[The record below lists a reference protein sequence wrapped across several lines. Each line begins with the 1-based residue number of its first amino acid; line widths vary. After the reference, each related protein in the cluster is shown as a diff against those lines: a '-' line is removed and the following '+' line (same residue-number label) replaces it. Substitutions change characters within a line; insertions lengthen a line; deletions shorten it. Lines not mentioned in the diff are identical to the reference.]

1 MDSDNDSILIGISA
15 CLTGQNVRYDGS
27 AKKSH
32 FCVEELGK
40 HVSYKTYCPE
50 VAIGMSVPRPT
61 IRQTD
66 INGQIIVS
74 SADGSNNVT
83 HDMRAYSKQVA
94 QQISHLSGFIF
105 CAKSPSCGM
114 ERVKVYAASGQSS
127 RHDGVGIFAQAIMEA
142 NPLLP
147 CEENGRLNDAALR
160 ENFVARVFAYNQ
172 WLQLKKAGV
181 TRKRLIDFHSR
192 MKYTLMSHDPL
203 AVKRLGQIL
212 ADASLPVEQQAEQ
225 YISGCMETLK
235 IIATRK
241 KHTNTLQ
248 HLQGYFADYLTSQ
261 ERQILAEQIHRYR
274 QGLVPLLVPIEQI
287 KHYLKLYPQ
296 SYLQQQFY
304 FDPHPES
311 LKLRYTH

>member
-1 MDSDNDSILIGISA
+1 VESDNASILIGISA

-32 FCVEELGK
+32 FCMEELAK
-40 HVSYKTYCPE
+40 HVTYKPYCPE
-50 VAIGMSVPRPT
+50 VAVGMPIPRPT
-61 IRQTD
+61 IRQT
-66 INGQIIVS
+66 QIDNRLIIS
-74 SADGSNNVT
+74 SADGSNDVT
-83 HDMRAYSKQVA
+83 EQMQTYSADIA

-127 RHDGVGIFAQAIMEA
+127 RYDGVGIFAQAIMQA

-160 ENFVARVFAYNQ
+160 ENFIARLYAYNR
-172 WLQLKKAGV
+172 WLKLVEEGISRKK
-181 TRKRLIDFHSR
+181 LIDYHSC
-192 MKYTLMSHDPL
+192 MKYTLMSHNPI
-203 AVKRLGQIL
+203 AVKQLGKIL
-212 ADASLPVEQQAEQ
+212 ADASIPVEEQAEQ
-225 YISGCMETLK
+225 YINGCMATLK

-248 HLQGYFADYLTSQ
+248 HLQGYFADNLTSK

-287 KHYLKLYPQ
+287 RHYLQLYPQ
-296 SYLQQQFY
+296 AYLQQQFY
-304 FDPHPES
+304 FNPYPED
-311 LKLRYTH
+311 LRLRYTQ